1 MTKVIDLTE
10 KTFKAEVIEST
21 QIVLVDF
28 WAPWCGPCK
37 MMTPVLE
44 ALSEEFEGKVK
55 IAKLDVEVAAHQ
67 DLAQQYQIQSI
78 PNMKIFK
85 DGKII
90 KEVIGFKSKEELKK
104 ELESLF

>member
-1 MTKVIDLTE
+1 MSKVIDLTE
-10 KTFKAEVIEST
+10 KTFKSEVIEST

-37 MMTPVLE
+37 MMIPVLE
-44 ALSEEFEGKVK
+44 ALSEELEGKVK
-55 IAKLDVEVAAHQ
+55 ISKLDVEVAAHQ

-90 KEVIGFKSKEELKK
+90 KEIIGFKSKEELKR